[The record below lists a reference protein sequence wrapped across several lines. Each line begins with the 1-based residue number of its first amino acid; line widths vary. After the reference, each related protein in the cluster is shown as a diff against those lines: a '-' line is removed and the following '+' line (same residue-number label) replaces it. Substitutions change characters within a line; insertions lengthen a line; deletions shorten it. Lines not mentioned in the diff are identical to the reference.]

1 MKSHRITSHHIQ
13 HHIISC
19 HVIADRSKYIQA
31 MLWFLEM
38 EYSQQKNKIIGTIC
52 VYYGES
58 NGFGLPNRLGT
69 ANSIQ
74 YSSYHVYIYNWGS
87 STYIRLDLIKTSSSN
102 QGHSRISQLLHW
114 TPGLSNMLALCG
126 SFNNCGHLKNWM
138 IWGLGNLQI
147 CSYDHLC
154 SRSWNPQL

>member
-1 MKSHRITSHHIQ
+1 MTSHRITSYTTPYHIM
-13 HHIISC
+13 SC
-19 HVIADRSKYIQA
+19 HCRSKQIHSSDVVVSWNGI
-31 MLWFLEM
+31 LPT
-38 EYSQQKNKIIGTIC
+38 KNKIIGTIC

-74 YSSYHVYIYNWGS
+74 YSSYHVYIYIYNWGS